1 MPKRKAAP
9 SERSKLANYLVG
21 QVCWGLMSAVQAQTI
36 AQLAVEDAEEA
47 PNELKRLAKV
57 GSSGQCPPCLASQL
71 LKASLRHERQEVDD
85 RWLLAEVSS
94 ERVAGS
100 QAIYDCSA
108 SSGAA
113 GCLDRE

>member
-1 MPKRKAAP
+1 MAVRLKFGSIRLKVEVNMPKRKAAP

-57 GSSGQCPPCLASQL
+57 GSSGQCP
-71 LKASLRHERQEVDD
+71 V
-85 RWLLAEVSS
+85 
-94 ERVAGS
+94 
-100 QAIYDCSA
+100 
-108 SSGAA
+108 
-113 GCLDRE
+113 